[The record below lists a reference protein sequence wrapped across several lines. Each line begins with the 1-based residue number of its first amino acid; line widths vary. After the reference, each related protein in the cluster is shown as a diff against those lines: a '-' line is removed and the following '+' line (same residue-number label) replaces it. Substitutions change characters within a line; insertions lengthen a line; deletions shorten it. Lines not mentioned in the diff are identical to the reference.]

1 MRAHLEDNAGDALR
15 ADLLATVGG
24 SVVVM
29 CELFQA
35 TEARGA
41 GQRVAELRRRE
52 RGLCDEPGLFLP
64 IPGGWQM
71 ILLEVGLELPVLE
84 NVIHELW
91 QLFGRRSGAPRPLRP
106 RHGKEARGDSR
117 CARPDPRA
125 RARLFPL
132 LLLKAVRHVGLGE
145 CGGEQNSANRAPRLP
160 LGEDL
165 LALGVHN
172 LPQRGLARPRHHAA

>member
-91 QLFGRRSGAPRPLRP
+91 QLFGRRFERVLGKSKSQDGSNLRP
-106 RHGKEARGDSR
+106 KMAPSWT
-117 CARPDPRA
+117 
-125 RARLFPL
+125 
-132 LLLKAVRHVGLGE
+132 
-145 CGGEQNSANRAPRLP
+145 QNS
-160 LGEDL
+160 
-165 LALGVHN
+165 
-172 LPQRGLARPRHHAA
+172 